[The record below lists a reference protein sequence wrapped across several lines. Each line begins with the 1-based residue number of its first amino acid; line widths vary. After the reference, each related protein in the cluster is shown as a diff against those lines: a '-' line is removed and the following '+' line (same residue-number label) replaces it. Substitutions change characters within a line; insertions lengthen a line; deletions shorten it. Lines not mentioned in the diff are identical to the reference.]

1 MSGTSRIGGYGGYS
15 GSRDTPGRSAALAR
29 FCKGRKRGDVVS
41 GRFLRQETEELGWA
55 LLEGEELLAHLP
67 EDGPRPSPGD
77 RVFFVVESLHPEV
90 VLRMV
95 APENPLARLSVL
107 LPPVPLAQEAA
118 LYIAARDRVDALLL
132 PVLKRTPDLFAAP
145 EPNGRKA
152 AFVECAAAN
161 TALLEAVTE
170 TLARSRMLQR
180 AASPA
185 GMVFFRHMPWLCG
198 GLSQVEVS
206 LWRSG
211 ESPVFA
217 GARLPSGDRLSLRGE
232 MAGGMLHYRLG
243 VSSPEGGTAHSRAM
257 SVRYAP
263 ARTASAAFRGV
274 DASGGAGRAVDL
286 VGRILALAADS
297 GNIAVGRFS
306 RKL

>member
-15 GSRDTPGRSAALAR
+15 GSGDTPGRSAALAR
-29 FCKGRKRGDVVS
+29 FCKNRKRGDVVS
-41 GRFLRQETEELGWA
+41 GQFLRLETEGLGWA

-77 RVFFVVESLHPEV
+77 RVFFIVESLYPEV

-95 APENPLARLSVL
+95 TPENPLARLSVL
-107 LPPVPLAQEAA
+107 LPSVPLAQEAA
-118 LYIAARDRVDALLL
+118 LYMAARDRLDALLV
-132 PVLKRTPDLFAAP
+132 PVLKHAPDLFAAP
-145 EPNGRKA
+145 EPEARRA
-152 AFVECAAAN
+152 AFAECAAADA
-161 TALLEAVTE
+161 ALLEAFAE
-170 TLARSRMLQR
+170 TFARSRALER

-206 LWRSG
+206 VWRTG

-217 GARLPSGDRLSLRGE
+217 GARLLSGDRLSLRGE
-232 MAGGMLHYRLG
+232 ITGGMLRYRLG
-243 VSSPEGGTAHSRAM
+243 VSSPGGRVV
-257 SVRYAP
+257 SVRCAP
-263 ARTASAAFRGV
+263 APTASAAFRGV
-274 DASGGAGRAVDL
+274 DASGPAGASGCAADL

-297 GNIAVGRFS
+297 DNIAVGRFS